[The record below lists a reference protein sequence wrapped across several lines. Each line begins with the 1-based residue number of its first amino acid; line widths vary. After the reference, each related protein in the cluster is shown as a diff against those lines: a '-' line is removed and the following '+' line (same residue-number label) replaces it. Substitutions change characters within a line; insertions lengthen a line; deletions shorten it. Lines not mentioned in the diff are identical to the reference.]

1 MRIHRLDLIRIG
13 PFTGRSLSFTEGD
26 FGFHVIYGPNEGGK
40 SSSLRAMKQ
49 WLFGI
54 KGEKS
59 CRDHFVHTHNE
70 LRVGGV
76 IEGDDG
82 KRLAC
87 IRRKGGQKSLRG
99 EDDKSI
105 VSLDD
110 FNDCLH
116 RLSEEQFETQF
127 GIDLEQLV
135 AGGREIVA
143 NGGDVGGSLFAAGS
157 GTARV
162 GAVGKWLDS
171 ECDRLFKL
179 TGSRPAIN
187 AAIAQYSAAC
197 KVVSEKSVPS
207 KQWQSQKDALEQ
219 SLSKRRDLD
228 KQILDLETSLQGLDR
243 IRQALP
249 TISSLKDERASLAE
263 VADAP
268 RLRSDFSEIRAA
280 AVFALSAATTSL
292 KSTETDLA
300 SITARID
307 ALDVPQSVLD
317 HASAI
322 KNLYKNLERYLDW
335 VRNCPELK
343 SKRKTLETR
352 AERTLLE
359 LGKDPSADHAEQV
372 RIGTTNRLRINEL
385 AEQRSA
391 LMQSAEAAAAEL
403 ADKQRVLKDA
413 ETAMSALPKPVDTSS
428 LRTAI
433 DNARKLGDCE
443 QQLAAQ
449 EAKLAESRSRG
460 QREIAKLPLWTGTI
474 EELESL
480 PIPSS
485 ESIARYETELA
496 AADQNVRSLQAEI
509 ADLEDKIADADTR
522 LSALQ
527 LTQDVP
533 TEDDLDGVRLRRDEL
548 WNPIAATFSDRSSV
562 QSPPS
567 SESIDEYEALVRQA
581 DEMSDRLRREAE
593 RVAEKTRWIADRNGW
608 GTSLENRRTRLEAAK
623 SDRANTHADWREL
636 WLLANIDPLAPVE
649 MKVWMENHRKIS
661 ELASL
666 IREQDQACESNRSN
680 IDSHR
685 QSLLARLGEV
695 DTETDFE
702 PTASL
707 ASLIDIADQRSKSF
721 ETIENN
727 RLQLQTQLT
736 QYREECG
743 NAKTKLTDANEKK
756 ERWQTEWMDAVKV
769 LDGNANLSAS
779 GAMAMLQTIDQLVH
793 DIDEAEKLARDWND
807 HHTQIEAYDDSV
819 LKLTETIGL
828 DVGEASVSQT
838 VADLQDQ
845 LGRAT
850 EQKATR
856 DSLIAERDRIEKKMT
871 TAKQSIIN
879 ETARLDEL
887 RREAGCETTD
897 DLPNVERQSVQR
909 ISIEQEI
916 DTQEKLLRQWTQG
929 AELDTFIAAASAEDP
944 DRLGPQ
950 IDQLAE
956 QIEQAKKLREELSE
970 SIGAQQKDLD
980 RIDGSS
986 DAAKANEDA
995 EVALSQVR
1003 EHAETYS
1010 RMKLASV
1017 VLKRAVHRY
1026 REQNQGPV
1034 LQRASVLFAELTLGA
1049 FEGLRSD
1056 FGDDGEPILVGVRAS
1071 SSQSESLVTVDGMS
1085 EGTCDQLF
1093 LALRIASLELHFQS
1107 NPPVPF
1113 VIDDIL
1119 VKFDDKRS
1127 AAAMRILAELSKQT
1141 QVIMFTHHD
1150 HLIEVARAAVPAEML
1165 FVQSLEDGGTHD
1177 EADQGTPAV
1186 VIPKTPKPKRK
1197 RATKETPPIGELF

>member
-13 PFTGRSLSFTEGD
+13 PFTGRSLSFTEGE

-40 SSSLRAMKQ
+40 SSTLRAMKQ

-82 KRLAC
+82 TKLAC

-99 EDDKSI
+99 EDDKAI
-105 VSLDD
+105 VSLDE

-143 NGGDVGGSLFAAGS
+143 NGGDVGGSLFAAGA

-207 KQWQSQKDALEQ
+207 KQWQSQKTALDQ

-228 KQILDLETSLQGLDR
+228 QQILDLETSKQSLDR
-243 IRQALP
+243 IREALP
-249 TISSLKDERASLAE
+249 TISSLKDQRALLAE
-263 VADAP
+263 VSDAP
-268 RLRSDFSEIRAA
+268 RLRSDFSEVRAA
-280 AVFALSAATTSL
+280 ASFALTAATASL
-292 KSTETDLA
+292 ESTQLDLA
-300 SITARID
+300 SITTRID
-307 ALDVPQSVLD
+307 ALDVPQAVLD

-322 KNLYKNLERYLDW
+322 KNLYKKLERYLDW

-372 RIGTTNRLRINEL
+372 RIGTTSRLRINEL

-391 LMQSAEAAAAEL
+391 LMHSADAAATEL

-413 ETAMSALPKPVDTSS
+413 EAALAALPKSVDARS

-443 QQLAAQ
+443 QQLAIQ
-449 EAKLAESRSRG
+449 EAKLIESRSRG
-460 QREIAKLPLWTGTI
+460 EREIAKLPLWSGTI

-480 PIPSS
+480 PIPSPDS
-485 ESIARYETELA
+485 VARYEVDLA
-496 AADQNVRSLQAEI
+496 GADQNVRSLHSEI

-522 LSALQ
+522 LNALQ

-548 WNPIAATFSDRSSV
+548 WRPIAATLGHGTSDASSMN
-562 QSPPS
+562 
-567 SESIDEYEALVRQA
+567 SESIDEYETLVRQA

-593 RVAEKTRWIADRNGW
+593 RVAEKTRWISDRDGW
-608 GTSLENRRTRLEAAK
+608 TTSLENRRTRLEAAK
-623 SDRANTHADWREL
+623 SDRANTQSDWREL
-636 WLLANIDPLAPVE
+636 WMLANIDPLAPVE
-649 MKVWMENHRKIS
+649 MKAWMESHRKIS
-661 ELASL
+661 ELAGL
-666 IREQDQACESNRSN
+666 IREQDQTYQSNRSL
-680 IDSHR
+680 IESHR
-685 QSLLARLGEV
+685 QTLLARFDEI
-695 DTETDFE
+695 DPATDFE
-702 PTASL
+702 SAVSL
-707 ASLIDIADQRSKSF
+707 ASLIEVADQRFKSF
-721 ETIENN
+721 EAIDHK
-727 RLQLQTQLT
+727 RSQLQTQVT

-743 NAKTKLTDANEKK
+743 NAKNKLADASEKK
-756 ERWQTEWMDAVKV
+756 ERWQTQWQEAVKV

-793 DIDEAEKLARDWND
+793 DIDEAEELARDWNN

-819 LKLTETIGL
+819 RNLTETLGV

-856 DSLIAERDRIEKKMT
+856 DSLIAERDRIEKQMAS
-871 TAKQSIIN
+871 AKQSIIN
-879 ETARLDEL
+879 QTARLDDL
-887 RREAGCETTD
+887 RREAGCESTD
-897 DLPNVERQSVQR
+897 DLVNVERQSTRR
-909 ISIEQEI
+909 IEIEQQIHSLEN
-916 DTQEKLLRQWTQG
+916 LLRQWSQG

-944 DRLGPQ
+944 DRLGPRS
-950 IDQLAE
+950 DQLAE

-1034 LQRASVLFAELTLGA
+1034 LQRASELFAELTLGA

-1056 FGDDGEPILVGVRAS
+1056 FGDDGEPVLVGVRAS
-1071 SSQSESLVTVDGMS
+1071 TSQSESLVTVDGMS

-1165 FVQSLEDGGTHD
+1165 FVQSLDDSGADG
-1177 EADQGTPAV
+1177 EISATPTV
-1186 VIPKTPKPKRK
+1186 VAKSTKPKRK
-1197 RATKETPPIGELF
+1197 RVTKEKPPVGELF